1 MSILK
6 HERYRLLK
14 FIVLNMRMAFYD
26 KTEGVRLNVS
36 KVERKNASLWFVLH
50 QCCFAENL
58 ELQGEDSMNW
68 NQIVLRSTI
77 HSSITTHG

>member
-36 KVERKNASLWFVLH
+36 QEERKNASL
-50 QCCFAENL
+50 
-58 ELQGEDSMNW
+58 
-68 NQIVLRSTI
+68 
-77 HSSITTHG
+77 